1 MGGTTGALVRIIPAG
16 GVYTVFF
23 IPVEGGF
30 AGMPDRFDLTATEL
44 SAMFQRMLQLSAS
57 QGPAKGT
64 RAIRGDFPIQVSLW
78 LAVED
83 GLIPFRVSGSCLS
96 SYGGFDQTLS
106 QVYNKYGNFKTLR
119 DSSHNVQP

>member
-1 MGGTTGALVRIIPAG
+1 MDLTDILPLLGGREALETHLGARDFFAAPGHIDFQITVMGGTTGALVRIIPAG

-57 QGPAKGT
+57 QGASKG
-64 RAIRGDFPIQVSLW
+64 
-78 LAVED
+78 
-83 GLIPFRVSGSCLS
+83 
-96 SYGGFDQTLS
+96 
-106 QVYNKYGNFKTLR
+106 NKG
-119 DSSHNVQP
+119 H